1 MIGGEVRSMN
11 STGNSDDDLN
21 NEKENVLWIQL
32 NLNCKNGLQLT
43 SYRFWEKYLKQSF
56 LIYKIDVIKA
66 LCYSDHENDMR

>member
-32 NLNCKNGLQLT
+32 NLNCKNGL
-43 SYRFWEKYLKQSF
+43 
-56 LIYKIDVIKA
+56 
-66 LCYSDHENDMR
+66 